1 MGSPF
6 DGEATMSPRKV
17 WSKSRVI
24 TTGLRLSSQ
33 GPCDTN
39 IGSGRR
45 QPPDELPRPSV
56 VSLHHG
62 GETCLAAARIVLQPD
77 ISNRFHRRLRTS
89 DGSGKSHSH
98 GCPEWPPGAN
108 DTADIE
114 NFVNLMTGCSP
125 TSAYRGTRSAK
136 ILSGPPGRA

>member
-45 QPPDELPRPSV
+45 QPPDELSWPSV

-62 GETCLAAARIVLQPD
+62 GETCLVAARIVLQSE
-77 ISNRFHRRLRTS
+77 ISKRFHRPFRTS
-89 DGSGKSHSH
+89 DCSGKSHSH
-98 GCPEWPPGAN
+98 GCPEWPPGLSAVAGIKNFAN
-108 DTADIE
+108 S
-114 NFVNLMTGCSP
+114 MTGSSP
-125 TSAYRGTRSAK
+125 TSAYRGTK
-136 ILSGPPGRA
+136 